1 MMKQLPT
8 KEEMI
13 SSLQARI
20 GVTLQQ
26 RFQTA
31 TVAVCGLGG
40 LGSHIAYA
48 LARAGVGT
56 LILIDFDTV
65 DLSNLNRQQYEVS
78 QIGLTKA
85 AALADG
91 IYKAAPYVKIVSH
104 DVRLTRENIPSL
116 LRDADV
122 ICEAFDHPDEKSM
135 LVDAVIET
143 FPEKFVVAAS
153 GMAGMSDANRIK
165 TRRITKRFYLCG
177 DGVSDVSDDI
187 GLVCPRVM
195 LCAAH
200 QAHTVL
206 RILTGQFDV

>member
-1 MMKQLPT
+1 MNQIPT
-8 KEEMI
+8 KEEMTAA
-13 SSLQARI
+13 LQSRI
-20 GVTLQQ
+20 GVPLQQ
-26 RFQTA
+26 TFQKA

-65 DLSNLNRQQYEVS
+65 NLSNLNRQQYGVS
-78 QIGLTKA
+78 QLGQPKV

-91 IYKAAPYVKIVSH
+91 IREAAPYVVTVPH
-104 DVRLTRENIPSL
+104 AVRLTRENIPAL
-116 LRDADV
+116 IRDADV
-122 ICEAFDHPDEKSM
+122 ICEAFDRPDEKSM
-135 LVDAVIET
+135 LVDTVLEA
-143 FPEKFVVAAS
+143 FPEKYLVAAS
-153 GMAGMSDANRIK
+153 GMAGLSGANSIK

-177 DGVSDVSDDI
+177 DGVSDVADDI

-200 QAHTVL
+200 QAQAVL
-206 RILTGQFDV
+206 RILAGQFDV